1 MAINVDT
8 QDLINYPGNTK
19 RVTIDMGSLV
29 PIGYEGDEQIVMV
42 TSTTAYSDN
51 TNRTAIQDL
60 YITESKAGWLKS
72 SGLVGNQF
80 KLDSANNEFRLK
92 LDNTISG
99 SDGSGW
105 YTVQLDHDSGNNL
118 TGETVASDMET
129 KIRALPADGQWSVSD
144 DGFILAYRNCSVEFA
159 NGKFKIISG
168 SISTYYTGT
177 IKTAVAVVSGTGN
190 DCTSMLGLDLYISSE
205 DIANTSVKESL
216 VVQDYPFGGD
226 YTKLYIQTGTGVQ
239 TGEVMVIKDISNTEY
254 FRVDG
259 VLTDSV
265 VTVTSGIL
273 TNTYTADNAK
283 VQVLRVQDPEAQP
296 ASPFESVD
304 AVARYGIKHTVNQID
319 YSS

>member
-8 QDLINYPGNTK
+8 QDLMNYPGNTK

-29 PIGYEGDEQIVMV
+29 PTGYEGDEQIVMV
-42 TSTTAYSDN
+42 TSTTAYSNN

-60 YITESKAGWLKS
+60 YITESNAGWLKS

-105 YTVQLDHDSGNNL
+105 YTVQLAHDDGNNL
-118 TGETVASDMET
+118 TGELVASDMET
-129 KIRALPADGQWSVSD
+129 KIRALPSDSQWSISD
-144 DGFILAYRNCSVEFA
+144 DGFILAYKNCSVEFT
-159 NGKFKIISG
+159 NGRFKIISG

-177 IKTAVAVVSGTGN
+177 IKTAVAVVSGTQN
-190 DCTSMLGLDLYISSE
+190 DCMSMLGLDLYVSSE
-205 DIANTSVKESL
+205 NIANISVKESL

-226 YTKLYIQTGTGVQ
+226 YTKIYIQTGTGVQ
-239 TGEVMVIKDISNTEY
+239 TGEAMAITDGTTIEY

-259 VLTDSV
+259 VVTDSV

-273 TNTYTADNAK
+273 TNTYTANAAK
-283 VQVLRVQDPEAQP
+283 VQVLRVQDPEGKP
-296 ASPFESVD
+296 VSPLDSVD
-304 AVARYGIKHTVNQID
+304 AVARYGIKHMVNQID

>member
-19 RVTIDMGSLV
+19 RVTIDMDSLV
-29 PIGYEGDEQIVMV
+29 PTGYEGDEQIVMV

-80 KLDSANNEFRLK
+80 NLSSTINEFRLK

-105 YTVQLDHDSGNNL
+105 YDVQLDHDNGNNL
-118 TGETVASDMET
+118 TGETVASNMEI
-129 KIRALPADGQWSVSD
+129 KIRALPNESQWNVAD
-144 DGFILAYRNCSVEFA
+144 DGFVLAYKNCSVEFI
-159 NGKFKIISG
+159 NGKFKIVSG

-177 IKTAVAVVSGTGN
+177 NKTAVAVVSGTTN
-190 DCTSMLGLDLYISSE
+190 DCVNMLGLDLSISSE
-205 DIANTSVKESL
+205 DIANTNVKESL
-216 VVQDYPFGGD
+216 VVQDYPLAGD

-239 TGEVMVIKDISNTEY
+239 TGEVMAIKDINNMEY

-259 VLTDSV
+259 VVTDSV
-265 VTVTSGIL
+265 ITVTSGVL
-273 TNTYTADNAK
+273 TNPYTANEAK
-283 VQVLRVQDPEAQP
+283 VQVLRIQDPEVQP
-296 ASPFESVD
+296 ASPFGSVD
-304 AVARYGIKHTVNQID
+304 AVARYGIKHMVNQID

>member
-1 MAINVDT
+1 
-8 QDLINYPGNTK
+8 
-19 RVTIDMGSLV
+19 
-29 PIGYEGDEQIVMV
+29 
-42 TSTTAYSDN
+42 
-51 TNRTAIQDL
+51 
-60 YITESKAGWLKS
+60 
-72 SGLVGNQF
+72 
-80 KLDSANNEFRLK
+80 
-92 LDNTISG
+92 
-99 SDGSGW
+99 
-105 YTVQLDHDSGNNL
+105 
-118 TGETVASDMET
+118 ME
-129 KIRALPADGQWSVSD
+129 GQWSVSD